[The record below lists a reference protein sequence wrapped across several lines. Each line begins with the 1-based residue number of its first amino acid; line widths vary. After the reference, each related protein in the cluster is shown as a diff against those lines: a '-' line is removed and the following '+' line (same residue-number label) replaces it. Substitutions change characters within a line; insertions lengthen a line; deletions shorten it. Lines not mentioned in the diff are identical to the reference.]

1 MTPLDSRVIR
11 IVRWLLGQT
20 EPRAT
25 AELARDLGLS
35 QRIIRYRLG
44 AVENYLVDFGA
55 TLERRRGSG
64 ILVVAD
70 TAVRNAIVDDINSRS
85 DSPRVYAPEERSRLM
100 IAGLLWAFPG
110 LTSLDDLQGDLGV
123 SKTSARR
130 DLQLCEPWLERNGL
144 PVLRRPGRGV
154 GVVGSER
161 RIRQVMVQ
169 LLLEALPR
177 GLIQAHVRSDAADSE
192 ALAGRVPI
200 GLRERLDALPVGPVA
215 AVMRASPLASRLA
228 TDQGEAVLVLYLA
241 VSVARVQQ
249 GHFVEMET
257 GLQRLVM
264 EHPVAESVSALIPGL
279 EAIAG
284 EPLDPAEVATVTEYW
299 LGLDTVNETVPIR
312 TLDDSLLDGLLATAG
327 DQLHA
332 ALIDDVELRAGLA
345 AHLERL
351 VVRLRYGLPVHN
363 PLLGDVRTRYPDV
376 HRVARVLA
384 VQIGERLG
392 DSIAEDEV
400 GFLTMYLSGAMERAR
415 LRPRRRVLV
424 VCPSGMATVWVLV
437 SRIQAEFPEF
447 DLVEVLSEGSYESLD
462 HADFDLVISTVPVR
476 EVTAPVVVVSPL
488 LSASDVKAVRARS

>member
-11 IVRWLLGQT
+11 IVRWLLSQT

-44 AVENYLVDFGA
+44 PVENYLENFGA

-70 TAVRNAIVDDINSRS
+70 SAVRNVIVDDLNSRS

-110 LTSLDDLQGDLGV
+110 LTSLDELQGDLGV

-177 GLIQAHVRSDAADSE
+177 GLLQAYVRSDVGEPE
-192 ALAGRVPI
+192 ALAGRVPV
-200 GLRERLDALPVGPVA
+200 GLRERLDVLPIGPIA
-215 AVMRASPLASRLA
+215 AMVRASPLAGRLA
-228 TDQGEAVLVLYLA
+228 TDQGEVVFVLYLA

-249 GHFVEMET
+249 GHHVEMEA

-264 EHPVAESVSALIPGL
+264 EHPVADRVSALIP
-279 EAIAG
+279 AAG
-284 EPLDPAEVATVTEYW
+284 
-299 LGLDTVNETVPIR
+299 
-312 TLDDSLLDGLLATAG
+312 
-327 DQLHA
+327 Q
-332 ALIDDVELRAGLA
+332 
-345 AHLERL
+345 
-351 VVRLRYGLPVHN
+351 
-363 PLLGDVRTRYPDV
+363 
-376 HRVARVLA
+376 
-384 VQIGERLG
+384 
-392 DSIAEDEV
+392 
-400 GFLTMYLSGAMERAR
+400 
-415 LRPRRRVLV
+415 RR
-424 VCPSGMATVWVLV
+424 
-437 SRIQAEFPEF
+437 
-447 DLVEVLSEGSYESLD
+447 
-462 HADFDLVISTVPVR
+462 
-476 EVTAPVVVVSPL
+476 
-488 LSASDVKAVRARS
+488 